1 MPPLAGGTKMTFGD
15 LIFILIFLLIT
26 IIFALPIGK
35 YMSRVFTG
43 QKTFMTPLMLPFERF
58 FYRVIG
64 VDENYEMN
72 WKQYLYALL
81 VFNIIAIIFVFA
93 LQLLQGFLPLNPQV
107 FPGVRWDI
115 ALNTAISFVTNTN
128 WQSYGGETTMSYLT
142 QMMGLAVQ
150 NFVSAAVGI
159 ATLLVLIRGFTR
171 KNTENLGN
179 FWVDLTRAVL
189 YILLP
194 LSVILALILVS
205 QGVVQ
210 TFNPYVTAQTL
221 EGANQTIP
229 LGPAASQIAIKMLGS
244 NGGGFFNVNSAH
256 PFENPNNITN
266 LLETLAILLLP
277 MSLVF
282 AFGYLVRNFRQG
294 LAIFAVMMILFVVG
308 LSVTLWT
315 EDQTN
320 PIIKK
325 LGVSNGNLEG
335 KEVRFGVGEST
346 TWGAATTVVSNG
358 GVNSMHDSV
367 MPLTGLVFMF
377 NMATGEVIFG
387 GLGVG
392 LAGML
397 FYIILTMFIAGL
409 MIGRT
414 PEFLGKKLGPPE
426 MTLAVIPIVLP
437 HATILILSAI
447 AISIPAGLSGL
458 NNPSAHGMSEILY
471 AYLSTV
477 GNNGSAFAGLNSNTV
492 FYNLT
497 CGLAILI
504 GRFATIIPAIVL
516 AGLLAKKSKVP
527 MSAATFPTT
536 GPLFI
541 ILVIAV
547 VILLG
552 ALTFFSV
559 FALGPGLDQLF
570 MQGGRIT
577 S

>member
-1 MPPLAGGTKMTFGD
+1 MTR
-15 LIFILIFLLIT
+15 
-26 IIFALPIGK
+26 
-35 YMSRVFTG
+35 S
-43 QKTFMTPLMLPFERF
+43 
-58 FYRVIG
+58 
-64 VDENYEMN
+64 
-72 WKQYLYALL
+72 
-81 VFNIIAIIFVFA
+81 
-93 LQLLQGFLPLNPQV
+93 
-107 FPGVRWDI
+107 
-115 ALNTAISFVTNTN
+115 
-128 WQSYGGETTMSYLT
+128 
-142 QMMGLAVQ
+142 
-150 NFVSAAVGI
+150 
-159 ATLLVLIRGFTR
+159 
-171 KNTENLGN
+171 
-179 FWVDLTRAVL
+179 VL

-210 TFNPYVTAQTL
+210 TFDPYTTVQTL

-256 PFENPNNITN
+256 PFENPNGLTN
-266 LLETLAILLLP
+266 FLESIAILLLP

-282 AFGYLVRNFRQG
+282 AFGYLVRNFKQG
-294 LAIFAVMMILFVVG
+294 LAIFAVMMILFVAG
-308 LSVTLWT
+308 LGVALWS

-320 PIIKK
+320 PIIEKM
-325 LGVSNGNLEG
+325 GVSSGNLEG
-335 KEVRFGVGEST
+335 KEVRLGVGEST
-346 TWGAATTVVSNG
+346 AWGAATTIVSNG
-358 GVNSMHDSV
+358 GVNMMHDSA
-367 MPLTGLVFMF
+367 MPLTGLVLMF

-397 FYIILTMFIAGL
+397 FYVILTMFIAGL

-426 MTLAVIPIVLP
+426 MTLSVIPLVVP
-437 HATILILSAI
+437 QAAILILAAI
-447 AISIPAGLSGL
+447 AISTQDGLAGL

-471 AYLSTV
+471 AYFSTI
-477 GNNGSAFAGLNSNTV
+477 GNNGSAFAGLSANTV

-497 CGLAILI
+497 GGLAMLI
-504 GRFATIIPAIVL
+504 GRFATIIPAIAL
-516 AGLLAKKSKVP
+516 AGLLAKKGKVP
-527 MSAATFPTT
+527 MSSATFPTT

-541 ILVIAV
+541 ILVAGV

-559 FALGPGLDQLF
+559 FALGPGLDHLF
-570 MQGGRIT
+570 MQGGNIT

>member
-1 MPPLAGGTKMTFGD
+1 MVTVILAV
-15 LIFILIFLLIT
+15 
-26 IIFALPIGK
+26 PIGK
-35 YMSRVFTG
+35 YMSKVFTG
-43 QKTFMTPLMLPFERF
+43 QKTFMTPIMQPVERF
-58 FYRVIG
+58 IYRLVG
-64 VDENYEMN
+64 VDENEEMN
-72 WKQYLYALL
+72 WKRYAYSLI
-81 VFNIIAIIFVFA
+81 VFNIIAILFLFT
-93 LQLLQGFLPLNPQV
+93 LQLLQGYLPLNPEG
-107 FPGVRWDI
+107 FPGVRWDT

-128 WQSYGGETTMSYLT
+128 WQSYAGETTMSYLT

-159 ATLLVLIRGFTR
+159 AAVLVLIRGFIR

-179 FWVDLTRAVL
+179 FWVDMTRSVL

-194 LSVILALILVS
+194 LSVILALLLVS

-210 TFNPYVTAQTL
+210 TFDPYATAQTI
-221 EGANQTIP
+221 EGANQIIP

-256 PFENPNNITN
+256 PFENPNGITN
-266 LLETLAILLLP
+266 FLESIAILLLP

-282 AFGYLVRNFRQG
+282 AFGYMIRNFKQG
-294 LAIFAVMMILFVVG
+294 LAIFSVMMILFVAG
-308 LSVTLWT
+308 LGVALWS

-320 PIIKK
+320 PIIEKM
-325 LGVSNGNLEG
+325 GVASGNLEG
-335 KEVRFGVGEST
+335 KEVRLGVGEST
-346 TWGAATTVVSNG
+346 AWGAATTIVSNG
-358 GVNSMHDSV
+358 GVNMMHDSA

-387 GLGVG
+387 GLGGG

-397 FYIILTMFIAGL
+397 FYVILTMFIAGL

-414 PEFLGKKLGPPE
+414 PEFLGKKLGPRE
-426 MTLAVIPIVLP
+426 MTLSVIPLVVP
-437 HATILILSAI
+437 QAAVLILAAI
-447 AISIPAGLSGL
+447 AISAPDGLAGL

-471 AYLSTV
+471 AYFSTI
-477 GNNGSAFAGLNSNTV
+477 GNNGSAFAGLSANTI

-497 CGLAILI
+497 LGLAMLI
-504 GRFATIIPAIVL
+504 GRFATIIPAIAL
-516 AGLLAKKSKVP
+516 AGLLAKKGKVP
-527 MSAATFPTT
+527 MSSATFPTT

-541 ILVIAV
+541 ILVVGV

-559 FALGPGLDQLF
+559 FALGPGLDHLF
-570 MQGGRIT
+570 MQGGNIT

>member
-1 MPPLAGGTKMTFGD
+1 MATED
-15 LIFILIFLLIT
+15 LIFLIILLIVT
-26 IIFALPIGK
+26 VILAVPIGK
-35 YMSRVFTG
+35 YMSKVFTG
-43 QKTFMTPLMLPFERF
+43 QKTFMTPVIEPVERF
-58 FYRVIG
+58 IYRLVG
-64 VDENYEMN
+64 VEETEEMN
-72 WKQYLYALL
+72 WKRYAYSLII
-81 VFNIIAIIFVFA
+81 FNIIAILFLFT
-93 LQLLQGFLPLNPQV
+93 LQLLQGYLPLNPEG
-107 FPGVRWDI
+107 FPGVRWDT

-128 WQSYGGETTMSYLT
+128 WQSYAGETTMSYLT

-159 ATLLVLIRGFTR
+159 AAVLVLIRGFIR

-179 FWVDLTRAVL
+179 FWVDMTRSVL

-194 LSVILALILVS
+194 LSVILALLLVS

-210 TFNPYVTAQTL
+210 TFDPYATAQTI

-229 LGPAASQIAIKMLGS
+229 MGPAASQIAIKMLGS

-256 PFENPNNITN
+256 PFENPNGITN
-266 LLETLAILLLP
+266 FFESLAILLLP

-282 AFGYLVRNFRQG
+282 AFGYMIRNFKQG
-294 LAIFAVMMILFVVG
+294 LAIFSVMMVLFVVG
-308 LSVTLWT
+308 LGVALWS

-320 PIIKK
+320 PIIEKM
-325 LGVSNGNLEG
+325 GISSGNLEG
-335 KEVRFGVGEST
+335 KEVRLGVGESSV
-346 TWGAATTVVSNG
+346 WGAATTIVSNG
-358 GVNSMHDSV
+358 GVNMMHDSA

-397 FYIILTMFIAGL
+397 FYVILTMFIAGL

-426 MTLAVIPIVLP
+426 MTLSVIPLVVP
-437 HATILILSAI
+437 QAAILILAAI
-447 AISIPAGLSGL
+447 AISLPDGLAGL

-471 AYLSTV
+471 AYFSTI
-477 GNNGSAFAGLNSNTV
+477 GNNGSAFAGLSANTV

-497 CGLAILI
+497 GGLAMLI
-504 GRFATIIPAIVL
+504 GRFATIIPAIAL
-516 AGLLAKKSKVP
+516 AGLLAKKGKVP
-527 MSAATFPTT
+527 TSAATFPTT

-541 ILVIAV
+541 ILVAGV

-559 FALGPGLDQLF
+559 FALGPGLDHLF
-570 MQGGRIT
+570 MQGGNIT